1 MKKVI
6 TLSSEEAQIL
16 FGPLN
21 NNITL
26 LNEIFPNISINSRGS
41 KLIVSGNIDI
51 VNEFVAKFE
60 KVREIAEQTGYITES
75 QMLMIMSHNA
85 KEEEIQSISTTTN
98 SKNNKNVILYCPD
111 GSAVVARTPNQI
123 RLVEAVEK
131 ADMVF
136 AIGPAGTGKTYTA
149 VALALKYLKEG
160 KVRRIVL
167 TRPAVEAGES
177 LGYLPGTMK
186 EKLDPYLRPLYD
198 ALQEMVTIQK
208 LQEMLQKEIIQII
221 PLAYM
226 RGRTLNNS
234 FVILDE
240 AQNATRSQL
249 KMFLTRLG
257 HNSKFLITG
266 DITQT
271 DLPKHIPMGL
281 KETIKILKGIEG
293 IEFIFLDERD
303 IIRHPL
309 VAKILRA
316 YEKTEEHDDQNSNR

>member
-6 TLSSEEAQIL
+6 NLSSEEAQIL

-26 LNEIFPNISINSRGS
+26 LTEMFPDISINSRGS
-41 KLIVSGNIDI
+41 KLIVSGNTDI
-51 VNEFVAKFE
+51 VNDFVSKFE
-60 KVREIAEQTGYITES
+60 KVREIVEQTGYITES
-75 QMLMIMSHNA
+75 QMLMIMTQNA
-85 KEEEIQSISTTTN
+85 IEEAIQST
-98 SKNNKNVILYCPD
+98 NNKNVILYCPD

-149 VALALKYLKEG
+149 VALALRYLKEG

-198 ALQEMVTIQK
+198 ALQEMTSTTK

-240 AQNATRSQL
+240 AQNASRSQL
-249 KMFLTRLG
+249 KMFLTRMG

-309 VAKILRA
+309 VIKILRA
-316 YEKTEEHDDQNSNR
+316 YEKTEEHDEQNIPR